1 MSRIGRI
8 LAVTAGLMA
17 GGALFGAVAAVAAL
31 LIAVSFTGELG
42 EVVRDADL
50 LQLVAVVGALFG
62 GVLFPTAGFIVL
74 RRVPLW
80 LALLGNLV
88 GTVAGGVIGWL
99 VPGRAGDQVIH
110 AIIGALL
117 GFLLATIALRLTV
130 GRAARGE
137 AVRVPAG

>member
-17 GGALFGAVAAVAAL
+17 GGALFGAIAAVAAL

-62 GVLFPTAGFIVL
+62 GLLFPTAGFIVL

-99 VPGRAGDQVIH
+99 LPGLAGDQVIH
-110 AIIGALL
+110 AIIGALR